1 MATGART
8 AVSFRTA
15 TLAGLAAHARETYP
29 DECCGL
35 ILRRSG
41 EEAVRRIRNIQDELH
56 RRDPGRYPR
65 TARLAYYMDGKALLD
80 VLNEVDRDG
89 WAVAAFY
96 HSHPDH
102 AAYFSQEDTDRA
114 LFDGEPMYPET
125 AYLVIAL
132 DAQRVREVK
141 AFHWDGA
148 AREFVEAP
156 LAAADPS
163 GRGGGGGIP

>member
-1 MATGART
+1 MATGQHT
-8 AVSFRTA
+8 AVPLRAS
-15 TLAGLAAHARETYP
+15 TLAVLADHARAAYP

-35 ILRRSG
+35 ILRRPG

-56 RRDPGRYPR
+56 GRDPARYPR
-65 TARLAYYMDGKALLD
+65 TARIAYYMHGKELLD

-89 WAVAAFY
+89 WSVAAFY

-114 LFDGEPMYPET
+114 LFDGEPVYPDT

-132 DAQRVREVK
+132 DAAGVREMN
-141 AFHWDGA
+141 AFHWDA
-148 AREFVEAP
+148 AAAAFVEAP
-156 LAAADPS
+156 IVRADPS
-163 GRGGGGGIP
+163 